1 MCFCKAIQVFKCTFA
16 ALVQRQDG
24 AQADFLRIQAGEL
37 FLSSVW
43 KLADVTALDGKFWC
57 KTKSIL
63 KLKIPKSRRCKSES
77 CAHLPSAVSC
87 ENQAEGE
94 KKKKRKNISLLG

>member
-16 ALVQRQDG
+16 VLVQRRDG
-24 AQADFLRIQAGEL
+24 AQADFLRIRAGEL

-57 KTKSIL
+57 K
-63 KLKIPKSRRCKSES
+63 
-77 CAHLPSAVSC
+77 
-87 ENQAEGE
+87 NQIYF
-94 KKKKRKNISLLG
+94 KTQNPQITTL